1 MNTCTYRWLFYKN
14 FFISAFT
21 FGGGYVVIPML
32 QKYFI
37 DEKQLFTKDELM
49 DMAAIAQSSPGAI
62 ALNLAVLSGYR
73 VKGFSGALISAI
85 ASILPPFIIIYFV
98 SQCYEIFQN
107 NLVIRS
113 IMRGMEAGV
122 IALII
127 DLVIDLTSLIVKE
140 KNKFMSCLIPI
151 AFCLNF
157 VFQIS
162 VIWILLGVCIV
173 CVFDIYYK
181 GRWQA
186 WKL

>member
-32 QKYFI
+32 QKYFVE
-37 DEKQLFTKDELM
+37 EKHFITQSELM

-73 VKGFSGALISAI
+73 VKGFRGALISAF
-85 ASILPPFIIIYFV
+85 ASILPPFIIIFIV
-98 SQCYEIFQN
+98 SQFYQIFQEN
-107 NLVIRS
+107 QMVRS

-122 IALII
+122 IALIV
-127 DLVIDLTSLIVKE
+127 DLVIDMTMLIAKE
-140 KNKFMSCLIPI
+140 KNNFMIALIPI

-157 VFQIS
+157 FFQIS
-162 VIWILLGVCIV
+162 VIWILFGVCLV
-173 CVFDIYYK
+173 CILEIQRK
-181 GRWQA
+181 RGWA
-186 WKL
+186 TWKH